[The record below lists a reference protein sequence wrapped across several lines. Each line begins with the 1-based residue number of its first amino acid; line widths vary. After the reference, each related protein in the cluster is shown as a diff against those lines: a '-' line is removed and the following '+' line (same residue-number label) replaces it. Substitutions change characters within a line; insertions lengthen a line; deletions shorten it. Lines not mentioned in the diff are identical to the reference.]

1 VETLH
6 EQVETVL
13 HKLEG
18 AVAELDKRKAWRN
31 ILATTRRG
39 PWILGGAAVLVVALV
54 LRRKG
59 EEVKRKSGSPGRAIV
74 AGGLGLMA
82 MLAKRWAKR
91 LWSGQA

>member
-6 EQVETVL
+6 EEVESVL

-39 PWILGGAAVLVVALV
+39 PWILGGAALLVVSLL

-59 EEVKRKSGSPGRAIV
+59 EEVKRKSASPGRAIV
-74 AGGLGLMA
+74 AGGIGLVA
-82 MLAKRWAKR
+82 MLAKRWARR
-91 LWSGQA
+91 LWAGRA